1 MCTLLMFLHQRM
13 TRWKRL
19 FNKKIV
25 FIMAFQ
31 PNKTTGKAI
40 ADVKAL
46 YFLKHEESGEPLM
59 VDALD
64 ANNALSASW
73 FPVLSL
79 KGTVNASQDA
89 PSIEKILVD
98 QFDAPIGIT
107 TEPGDF
113 TFEVQL
119 PSMAENDIAEWLGA
133 ELHKHEGKSID
144 GKQLLSFNLNGT
156 IIETSVMI
164 KTGTGA
170 FIVFSNC
177 QVVLT
182 FMKEDKVF
190 GFRLSGQVLAAENPE
205 NDMIYIATE
214 KMPVAVT
221 DVTLNK
227 STLTLANGSEE
238 TLVATV
244 APANASNKGIVWTSS
259 NDSKASVDENGKVTA
274 LAASGT
280 VTITATSAADNTK
293 SASCTVT
300 LQAAA

>member
-1 MCTLLMFLHQRM
+1 
-13 TRWKRL
+13 
-19 FNKKIV
+19 
-25 FIMAFQ
+25 MAFR

-46 YFLKHEESGEPLM
+46 FFLKHENGAEPVML
-59 VDALD
+59 DALD
-64 ANNALSASW
+64 NSNALSSKW

-119 PSMAENDIAEWLGA
+119 PSMAEADIKEWLGDD
-133 ELHKHEGKSID
+133 LHKYAGKTID
-144 GKQLLSFNLNGT
+144 GKQILGLNLDGAT
-156 IIETSVMI
+156 IETSVLI

-170 FIVFSNC
+170 YIAFTNC

-190 GFRLSGQVLAAENPE
+190 GFRLSGQVLAAELE
-205 NDMIYIATE
+205 ANDMIYIATE
-214 KMPVAVT
+214 KAEEEE
-221 DVTLNK
+221 
-227 STLTLANGSEE
+227 SSE
-238 TLVATV
+238 
-244 APANASNKGIVWTSS
+244 SS
-259 NDSKASVDENGKVTA
+259 ES
-274 LAASGT
+274 
-280 VTITATSAADNTK
+280 
-293 SASCTVT
+293 
-300 LQAAA
+300 